1 MESPQ
6 DLIGRT
12 LEGKFV
18 ITDFLGEGAMGIVY
32 RGFDESALRDVAIKV
47 LQPQLAAH
55 PELVARF
62 YREGAAARR
71 VSHANTVRF
80 LGKGQDA
87 GVHFLVM
94 ELLDG
99 RSLGDLLQAEIRIG
113 QGRAAR
119 MVMQV
124 CGALAVAHERGI
136 VHRDLKPENVM
147 VSGSPGSS
155 LGEHV
160 KLLDFGIAKRFSRSD
175 GIEDSFN
182 SEELTAC
189 GSLVGT
195 PEYMAPEQCRGHEVD
210 ARTDV
215 YACGVMLYRMV
226 TGRVPFWAEHLL
238 QICQLHLGEAP
249 RPPSELVPG
258 IHPTMEAIILK
269 AMSKDPA
276 ARQQSAA
283 ELREELHGAL
293 EAMASLESE
302 ETAAIDRG
310 SLVPAEVAAAAAVEL
325 SAAVDLA
332 AAVPD
337 HAEPATL
344 LYQPPPPR
352 PRPRVPPFALY
363 AALGAGMASLV
374 ITLSALLHH

>member
-1 MESPQ
+1 MQSPQ

-12 LEGKFV
+12 LQGKFV
-18 ITDFLGEGAMGIVY
+18 ITDLLGEGAMGVVY
-32 RGFDESALRDVAIKV
+32 RGFDEIALREVAIKV
-47 LQPQLAAH
+47 LQPQLAVH

-71 VSHANTVRF
+71 VDHANTVRF
-80 LGKGQDA
+80 LGKGQDD

-99 RSLGDLLQAEIRIG
+99 RSLGELLESEIRIG

-119 MVMQV
+119 MIVQI
-124 CGALAVAHERGI
+124 CGALSVAHERGI

-147 VSGSPGSS
+147 VCGSPGSG

-160 KLLDFGIAKRFSRSD
+160 KLLDFGIAKRVTRPV
-175 GIEDSFN
+175 GVEDSFN
-182 SEELTAC
+182 MEELTAC

-238 QICQLHLGEAP
+238 QICQMHLGEAP
-249 RPPSELVPG
+249 VPPSALAPG
-258 IHPTMEAIILK
+258 IHPMIEAVILK
-269 AMSKDPA
+269 AMSKHPA
-276 ARQQSAA
+276 DRQQSAA
-283 ELREELHGAL
+283 ALRDELNRAL
-293 EAMASLESE
+293 EVMASVE
-302 ETAAIDRG
+302 EEATGVIDRG
-310 SLVPAEVAAAAAVEL
+310 SLVPAEMLAP
-325 SAAVDLA
+325 AAVDLA
-332 AAVPD
+332 ATVPD
-337 HAEPATL
+337 VAEPATL
-344 LYQPPPPR
+344 LYEPPPR
-352 PRPRVPPFALY
+352 RRANMPMLAFY

-374 ITLSALLHH
+374 ITLTALLHH